1 MIEQDLLNGEI
12 NLGSTLKD
20 LLAVTQGAWIET
32 EKNGWLYTKLGS
44 KFGIAIQEVDSNKT
58 YMLPKTFDK
67 RTGIIYI
74 GVEDI
79 KGDIIGLG
87 QEAITAPITGIAII
101 LIK

>member
-44 KFGIAIQEVDSNKT
+44 KFGVAVQEVDT
-58 YMLPKTFDK
+58 TELLL
-67 RTGIIYI
+67 
-74 GVEDI
+74 
-79 KGDIIGLG
+79 LG
-87 QEAITAPITGIAII
+87 PPLHLTPTK
-101 LIK
+101 LVTRH